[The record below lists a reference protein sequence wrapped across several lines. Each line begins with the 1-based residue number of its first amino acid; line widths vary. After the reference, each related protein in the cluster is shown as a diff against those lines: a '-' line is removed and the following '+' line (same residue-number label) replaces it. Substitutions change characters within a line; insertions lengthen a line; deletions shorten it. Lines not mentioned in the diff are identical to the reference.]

1 MSLVL
6 NDTPKRVAAAATD
19 VRSRV
24 SAGEWQARV
33 ELAAAYRLV
42 ALFGWD
48 DLIFTHL
55 SLRVPGEPGHFL
67 INPYGLLFE
76 EVSAS
81 NLVKIDLQGNKVMD
95 SPHPVNAA
103 GFVIHGALHAAREDA
118 HCVIHLHT
126 IHGQAVA
133 AQKDGLLPL
142 TQTAMMLHGAIA
154 YHDFEGVAVDLDE
167 RERLVRDLGEDS
179 VMILRNHGTL
189 AVGEDVASAFARIYF
204 LERACE
210 AQIAAQAGGALNAPP
225 PGTPEATSRIGRMG
239 LAAVGRAL
247 AWPALLRRLDR
258 TDPSYRD

>member
-1 MSLVL
+1 MSPDLHAAPVSAP
-6 NDTPKRVAAAATD
+6 TPGSD

-33 ELAAAYRLV
+33 DLAAAYRLI
-42 ALFGWD
+42 ARFGWD

-76 EVSAS
+76 EVCAS
-81 NLVKIDLQGNKVMD
+81 NLLKIDILGNKVMD
-95 SPHPVNAA
+95 SPHPVNPA
-103 GFVIHGALHAAREDA
+103 GFVIHSAIHSAREDA

-133 AQKDGLLPL
+133 AQKDGLLPI
-142 TQTAMMLHGAIA
+142 TQTAMMLHGGVA
-154 YHDFEGVAVDLDE
+154 YHDYEGVAVELDE
-167 RERLVRDLGEDS
+167 RERLVRDLGEES

-189 AVGEDVASAFARIYF
+189 AVGEDVAAAFARIYF

-210 AQIAAQAGGALNAPP
+210 AQIAAQAGGPLHPP
-225 PGTPEATSRIGRMG
+225 PQGTPEATSRIGRAG
-239 LAAVGRAL
+239 LAFVGRAL